1 MKLQNMLMKML
12 TTKFSVKILI
22 AILSFL
28 ILYNIIDTLLS
39 VFSLKEGL
47 EGNENAEE
55 DVYTQNNQAMQSE
68 QNKEYQDYSAQQITP
83 MVLAQKNQAN
93 IMALRD
99 QLSKLG
105 NIQKLISDLTNRV
118 DRNEKSIE
126 VLTNTQTAQ
135 QQTIAKK
142 NEQRALLDS
151 DKM

>member
-1 MKLQNMLMKML
+1 
-12 TTKFSVKILI
+12 
-22 AILSFL
+22 
-28 ILYNIIDTLLS
+28 
-39 VFSLKEGL
+39 
-47 EGNENAEE
+47 
-55 DVYTQNNQAMQSE
+55 
-68 QNKEYQDYSAQQITP
+68 

>member
-1 MKLQNMLMKML
+1 MLMKML
-12 TTKFSVKILI
+12 TTKLSVKILI

-47 EGNENAEE
+47 EGNENTEE